1 LSDRSWRVVPFS
13 APVRVALVSLAFSLL
28 ISVPVLLFVYHQTDV
43 LFEQNLR
50 NSFDDRERNLVRGYE
65 TAGVK
70 GLTYAIQEEIDTG
83 IARGGAILLVD
94 PSGGKIAGNIAA
106 WPPTLQ
112 GGVDWVEIRLYPEG
126 SRRPILYALRTAQL
140 PGGERLLLG
149 TSVEEREGMRAALL
163 EALIGALL
171 LAIPLGLIGGQLL
184 LRVTERQARAVSRV
198 AGRIAG
204 GDFSHRLDEQAGG
217 EEFAVIA
224 SAINAML
231 ERIEELVEQL
241 RLVTDSLAHD
251 LRSPLTRMRA
261 NIEKAANFATAEE
274 EQQALEA
281 ISTDIDR
288 LLRLISATL
297 EISRAEA
304 GMGRQQFSSFDVG
317 ELIRDICEIYQPIV
331 EEGGKTIEV
340 EAEGPIPYFGN
351 RQMIGRAVANL
362 VDNALKYGGEGGTIS
377 LAAHDRGESLEII
390 VGDRGPG
397 IPADRRE
404 DTTRKYRRLEDARTT
419 EGSGLGLAMARAV
432 ARLHGGDIVLED
444 NHPGLRV
451 RLVTRREEA
460 PIADHDPAIG

>member
-1 LSDRSWRVVPFS
+1 MTDRSWRVVPFS

-28 ISVPVLLFVYHQTDV
+28 ISVPVLLFVFHQTDV
-43 LFEQNLR
+43 LFEQNLSSR
-50 NSFDDRERNLVRGYE
+50 FDDRERNLVRGYE
-65 TAGVK
+65 TAGVA
-70 GLTYAIQEEIDTG
+70 GLTHAIQEEIDTG
-83 IARGGAILLVD
+83 VARGGAILLVD
-94 PSGGKIAGNIAA
+94 RNGGKIAGNIAA
-106 WPPTLQ
+106 WPPTLK
-112 GGVDWVEIRLYPEG
+112 GGLDWVEIRLYPEG
-126 SRRPILYALRTAQL
+126 SRRPVLYALRTVQL
-140 PGGERLLLG
+140 PGGGERLLLG

-184 LRVTERQARAVSRV
+184 LRVTERQARAVGRV
-198 AGRIAG
+198 AARIAG

-224 SAINAML
+224 SSINAML
-231 ERIEELVEQL
+231 ERIEELVDQL

-261 NIEKAANFATAEE
+261 NIEKAATFGTAEE

-281 ISTDIDR
+281 ISADIDR

-304 GMGRQQFSSFDVG
+304 GMGRLQFSNFDVG
-317 ELIRDICEIYQPIV
+317 ELIRDIGEIYQPIV
-331 EEGGKTIEV
+331 EEGGQTIEV
-340 EAEGPIPYFGN
+340 GVEGEIPYFGN

-362 VDNALKYGGEGGTIS
+362 VDNALKYGGGRGAIG
-377 LAAHDRGESLEII
+377 LAAHDHGESLEII

-404 DTTRKYRRLEDARTT
+404 DATHKYRRLEEARTT

-432 ARLHGGDIVLED
+432 ARLHGGDIILED
-444 NHPGLRV
+444 NDPGLKV
-451 RLVTRREEA
+451 RLVMRREA
-460 PIADHDPAIG
+460 TQIADP